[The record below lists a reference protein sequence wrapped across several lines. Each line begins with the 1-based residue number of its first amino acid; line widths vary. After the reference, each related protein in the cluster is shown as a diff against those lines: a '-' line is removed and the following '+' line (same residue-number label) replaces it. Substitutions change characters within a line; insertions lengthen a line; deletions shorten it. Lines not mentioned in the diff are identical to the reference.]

1 MSLLRYLPEFGAIT
15 VAAFALAVAC
25 VAVVKAAP
33 LRLIVAGSAAAIAAM
48 ILVPLTG
55 EVLTRLTPRTP
66 NIDGSL
72 PGPVMS
78 SVALPAWLNEVAR
91 IGVGGAIVIAL
102 VTLVQVGRL
111 QRQRMQR
118 QRRREQANEPSTA
131 VGALAGDPIAAP
143 PAVDDPLR

>member
-1 MSLLRYLPEFGAIT
+1 MSLLRYLPEFGAMT
-15 VAAFALAVAC
+15 VATFALAVAC

-78 SVALPAWLNEVAR
+78 SVVLPAWLSEVAR
-91 IGVGGAIVIAL
+91 IGVGGALVIAL

-111 QRQRMQR
+111 RR

-131 VGALAGDPIAAP
+131 VGVLAGDPIAAP

>member
-1 MSLLRYLPEFGAIT
+1 MSLLRYLPEFGAMT
-15 VAAFALAVAC
+15 VAAVALAVAC

-91 IGVGGAIVIAL
+91 IGVGGALVIAL

-111 QRQRMQR
+111 HR
-118 QRRREQANEPSTA
+118 QRRREQANDPSTA
-131 VGALAGDPIAAP
+131 VGTRAGDPIAAP